1 MSKNIYRQ
9 LNIKFWSDV
18 WVVEKLNA
26 LDRYL
31 FIYLLTNDKA
41 NDAGIYEISKRMIS
55 FETGITVDELDNMWE
70 RLEQKVT
77 YIDGYV
83 VFKNGINNKNY
94 NYNTFKGISTLLEN
108 LPVGVYEKVMNFVYI
123 QQDLLDS
130 IKKDLDRLKGLQGAY
145 KGIPH
150 NRTKQN
156 KTEQNINTPKKST
169 KKIINKNK
177 YGEFENVLLSDEELN
192 KLINK
197 IGDSNTNIFIDRL
210 DGYVESTGKKYKS
223 HYATIL
229 NWVKREITT
238 TIKKTNEAKINLS
251 AVGL

>member
-41 NDAGIYEISKRMIS
+41 NDAGIYQISKRMIS
-55 FETGITVDELDNMWE
+55 FETGITVDELENMWKRIKE
-70 RLEQKVT
+70 KVT

-83 VFKNGINNKNY
+83 VFRNGINNKNY
-94 NYNTFKGISTLLEN
+94 NYNTFKGISTILEN
-108 LPVGVYEKVMNFVYI
+108 LPSEVYEKTMDFVYI

-130 IKKDLDRLKGLQGAY
+130 IEKDIDKLRGFKGAY
-145 KGIPH
+145 KGVPH
-150 NRTKQN
+150 NITEHNKTKQDIEQTPSK
-156 KTEQNINTPKKST
+156 KTIKK
-169 KKIINKNK
+169 NQ
-177 YGEFENVLLSDEELN
+177 YGEFNKVLLSNEEFE
-192 KLINK
+192 KLTERLGENNR
-197 IGDSNTNIFIDRL
+197 DIFITKL
-210 DGYVESTGKKYKS
+210 DGYIESTGKKYKS

-229 NWVKREITT
+229 NWTRKEIETE
-238 TIKKTNEAKINLS
+238 IKDRKKAPNVLM
-251 AVGL
+251 